1 MAACGGPDEG
11 LREPPVQCPPVPK
24 VYWFDLAL
32 AGERVMKLAA
42 EGRDEERAVL
52 ALQALAEAC
61 VAVTPTLAMP
71 GEKPVYMRNRSHPL
85 RLHGVDLMAV

>member
-1 MAACGGPDEG
+1 MVACSGPDDA
-11 LREPPVQCPPVPK
+11 LRGPPVQCLPVPK
-24 VYWFDLAL
+24 TYWCDLAL
-32 AGERVMKLAA
+32 AGETVMKLAA

-71 GEKPVYMRNRSHPL
+71 GEKPALRKPSSHQAAW
-85 RLHGVDLMAV
+85 R